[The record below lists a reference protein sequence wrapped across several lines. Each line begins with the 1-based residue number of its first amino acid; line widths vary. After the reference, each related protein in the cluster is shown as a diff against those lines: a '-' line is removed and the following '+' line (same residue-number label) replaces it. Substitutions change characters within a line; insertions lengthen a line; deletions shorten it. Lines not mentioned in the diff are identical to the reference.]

1 MTSTDVS
8 PRLPGEEGLWVFVLG
23 DLIVFS
29 LFFATYLFY
38 RDVAL
43 AEFSQAQSKLSLSI
57 GTTNTIV
64 LLTSS
69 YVVVNGIRALRAGR
83 TIAARRMLGL
93 TALLGSIFIAGKLG
107 EYLSIVKTGYPPHES
122 QFFMFYFVFT
132 GIHLIHV
139 GLGLVALSV
148 LAFLTRSDSRSE
160 GTTTAAECGAV
171 YWHMVD
177 LLWIVLFTLFY
188 LLP

>member
-1 MTSTDVS
+1 VTSTDS
-8 PRLPGEEGLWVFVLG
+8 RPRLPGEEGLWVFILG

-38 RDVAL
+38 RDAAL
-43 AEFSQAQSKLSLSI
+43 AEFSQAQRNLNLTL
-57 GTTNTIV
+57 GTTNTLL

-69 YVVVNGIRALRAGR
+69 YVVANGIRALRAGR
-83 TIAARRMLGL
+83 ALTASWMLGL
-93 TALLGSIFIAGKLG
+93 TVLLGGIFIVGKLG
-107 EYLSIVKTGYPPHES
+107 EYLSIAKAGYSPFES

-139 GLGLVALSV
+139 VVGLAALSI
-148 LAFLTRSDSRSE
+148 LTFIIRSDKRSK
-160 GTTTAAECGAV
+160 GTTAATECGAV

-188 LLP
+188 LL